1 MPRPSNPESSNGLH
15 PTVGRGAVS
24 NPVNRF
30 EAIHIEDDFEHL
42 CDSDDLPR
50 RPKLQTT
57 YLNDQSETIVSENKS
72 PDLGF
77 RYSLNPYRGCSHGCS
92 YCYAR
97 PSHEYL
103 GFNTGLDFES
113 KIMVKQNA
121 ASLLKRWLARKS
133 WQPEPIMLSGVT
145 DPYQTAERKFGIT
158 RECLQVAWETRQPV
172 QLITKNS
179 LICRDI
185 DLLTKLAAKGLVNVT
200 LSITSLDQNLI
211 KLMEPRT
218 SSPKA
223 RFTAIGQLAAA
234 GIPVNINTAPIIP
247 GLNDSEIP
255 ALLEMAK
262 EHGATSAS
270 YILLRLPYSVK
281 EVFLDW
287 VDERFSEKRSVI
299 ESRIRATSNDRLN
312 RIEFGNRMSGEGI
325 YADQIRQTFSLFKAR
340 FGLEQELPV
349 LRRDLFRR
357 PNLDGQLEL
366 F

>member
-1 MPRPSNPESSNGLH
+1 MPQSSKPESSSGLH
-15 PTVGRGAVS
+15 RTVGRGAVS

-30 EAIHIEDDFEHL
+30 EAIHMEDDFEHFSDAD
-42 CDSDDLPR
+42 DSPL
-50 RPKLQTT
+50 RPKLPTT

-77 RYSLNPYRGCSHGCS
+77 RFSLNPYRGCSHGCS

-121 ASLLKRWLARKS
+121 AALLKKWLARKN

-145 DPYQTAERKFGIT
+145 DPYQTAERIFKVT
-158 RECLQVAWETRQPV
+158 RQCLQVAWEARQPM
-172 QLITKNS
+172 QLITKNA

-185 DLLTKLAAKGLVNVT
+185 DLLQMMAAENLVNVT
-200 LSITSLDQNLI
+200 ISITSLDQRLI

-218 SSPKA
+218 SSSKA
-223 RFTAIGQLAAA
+223 RFTAIRQLADA

-255 ALLEMAK
+255 ALLETAK

-287 VDERFSEKRSVI
+287 VDEFFPEKRSVI
-299 ESRIRATSNDRLN
+299 ESRIRATSKDHLN
-312 RIEFGNRMSGEGI
+312 RNQFGKRMTGEGI
-325 YADQIRQTFSLFKAR
+325 YADQIRQAFRLFKAK
-340 FGLEQELPV
+340 FGLDQKLSE

-357 PNLDGQLEL
+357 PNLGRQMEL